1 MKLKTKNI
9 LIKIGVIAGA
19 ILIFLL
25 IFDYILMPIYV
36 SSRDRIIPNVVGK
49 NKDEAIKILNDA
61 GLNPIIQTSRF
72 DQKYQKDQVLFQKPA
87 PNTTVKTNRRIYL
100 TVSGG
105 EATVKMPS
113 LISKTIRDAKINLER
128 IGLVL
133 GKIDSVESEFPVN
146 LIVEQQY
153 FDNKELTKGT
163 TVSVKV
169 SIGPKIGMIRVPNL
183 LGKSLS
189 DAEILIKGDA
199 LKIGSKTFIYSSNL
213 LPNTVVDQQPSEN
226 TLLKIGDT
234 VNVVLTQGK
243 IGK

>member
-9 LIKIGVIAGA
+9 LIKVGVVAGA
-19 ILIFLL
+19 FLIFLL
-25 IFDYILMPIYV
+25 IFDYILMPIFV
-36 SSRDRIIPNVVGK
+36 SGREHIIPNVVGK
-49 NKDEAIKILNDA
+49 NKEEAIKVLDDA
-61 GLNPIIQTSRF
+61 GLNPIVQTSRF
-72 DQKYQKDQVLFQKPA
+72 DQKYQKDQVIFQKPA

-113 LISKTIRDAKINLER
+113 LVSKTIRDAQINLER
-128 IGLVL
+128 LGLVL

-153 FDNKELTKGT
+153 IDNKELPKGT
-163 TVSVKV
+163 TVNIKV
-169 SIGPKIGMIRVPNL
+169 SIGPKVGMIRVPNL

-189 DAEILIKGDA
+189 DAEKILQGNA
-199 LKIGSKTFIYSSNL
+199 LKVGSKTFIFSASL

-234 VNVVLTQGK
+234 VNVVLTQSK
-243 IGK
+243 IGR

>member
-9 LIKIGVIAGA
+9 LIKIGVVAGA

-25 IFDYILMPIYV
+25 IFDYILMPIFV
-36 SSRDRIIPNVVGK
+36 SGREHIIPNVVGK
-49 NKDEAIKILNDA
+49 NKEEAIKVLNDA
-61 GLNPIIQTSRF
+61 GLNPIVQTSRF
-72 DQKYQKDQVLFQKPA
+72 DQKYQKDQVIFQKPA
-87 PNTTVKTNRRIYL
+87 PNITVKTNRRIYL

-113 LISKTIRDAKINLER
+113 LISKTIRDAQINLER

-153 FDNKELTKGT
+153 IDNREIAKGT
-163 TVSVKV
+163 SVNVKV
-169 SIGPKIGMIRVPNL
+169 SIGPKVGMIRVPNL

-189 DAEILIKGDA
+189 DAEKILLGNT
-199 LKIGSKTFIYSSNL
+199 LKIGSKTFIFSANL

-226 TLLKIGDT
+226 TLLKIGDN
-234 VNVVLTQGK
+234 VNVVLTQSK
-243 IGK
+243 IDR